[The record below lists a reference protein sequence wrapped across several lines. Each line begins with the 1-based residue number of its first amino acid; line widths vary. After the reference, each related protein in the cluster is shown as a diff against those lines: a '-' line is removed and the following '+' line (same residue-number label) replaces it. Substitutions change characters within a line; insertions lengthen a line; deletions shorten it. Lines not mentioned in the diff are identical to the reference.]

1 MEFGHS
7 EGTFTL
13 KNFLVYL
20 VKVPSELRNSQRA
33 ARESHFVFC
42 HVWPR
47 CKPPNVTT
55 PKFFF
60 RAFSMDHYALENQ
73 PDQAGLVWH
82 LTLINSI
89 LLLLLVT
96 FNNSGNGTDCSV
108 NVCMGWEQ
116 KKS

>member
-13 KNFLVYL
+13 KKILVYL
-20 VKVPSELRNSQRA
+20 VNVPSELQNSQRA

-60 RAFSMDHYALENQ
+60 S
-73 PDQAGLVWH
+73 G
-82 LTLINSI
+82 I
-89 LLLLLVT
+89 LYGPLRLGKPT
-96 FNNSGNGTDCSV
+96 
-108 NVCMGWEQ
+108 
-116 KKS
+116 

>member
-1 MEFGHS
+1 MMEFGHS

-13 KNFLVYL
+13 KKILVYL
-20 VKVPSELRNSQRA
+20 VKVPSELRNSQRG

-42 HVWPR
+42 HVWPW

-82 LTLINSI
+82 LTLMDTLNFIEE
-89 LLLLLVT
+89 
-96 FNNSGNGTDCSV
+96 G
-108 NVCMGWEQ
+108 
-116 KKS
+116 KSQIWA